1 MARSLHVL
9 RDTVRRNLF
18 GVLTACISFGILL
31 FFLFWGGG
39 AASLSQIAAAS
50 KLEWLLL
57 AIGCCVLVWL
67 LEGVTLH
74 LFCRALYKDWRLPY
88 SVCTGL
94 IGILYSCLTPF
105 STGGQPMQIYTM
117 HRLGMDTGKSGSI
130 IAIKTLVYQG
140 VLLVL
145 TLVTIVWKLPYF
157 QKNVSDFSFVTILGL
172 LSNSAFLL
180 FVALFFFSPRIT
192 DRLLRGGLKV
202 LMRLHLCRKPL
213 VRYSKI
219 HRELSSFHGSSKL
232 FGKNPRLYLLAIFV
246 TVVQILL
253 GCMVP
258 YLIYRTFGFSEV
270 GPDVMVAAQAY
281 VSMVSAFVPLPG
293 ASGGAEG
300 SFYLFFSM
308 FFTGG
313 TIVPAMVLWRAITYY
328 MNIAAGAVAAG
339 FVDKLTPIVD
349 ENPLHHDQKK
359 EE

>member
-50 KLEWLLL
+50 KPEWLLL

-74 LFCRALYKDWRLPY
+74 FFCRALYKDWRLPY

-145 TLVTIVWKLPYF
+145 TLVMIVWKLPYF
-157 QKNVSDFSFVTILGL
+157 QQNVSDFSFVTILGL

-258 YLIYRTFGFSEV
+258 YLIYRTFGFSDV

-300 SFYLFFSM
+300 SFLLFFGP
-308 FFTGG
+308 FFPTG
-313 TIVPAMVLWRAITYY
+313 TLLPATVLWRMLTYY
-328 MNIAAGAVAAG
+328 MSLPMGALCTWISGHLKPLPKAE
-339 FVDKLTPIVD
+339 PIKT
-349 ENPLHHDQKK
+349 E
-359 EE
+359 

>member
-1 MARSLHVL
+1 MISLTL
-9 RDTVRRNLF
+9 KQTIKRNLF
-18 GVLTACISFGILL
+18 GIITVLLSAIILL
-31 FFLFWGGG
+31 VFLFASDGI
-39 AASLSQIAAAS
+39 ASLQEIGPSLS
-50 KLEWLLL
+50 VSWLLL
-57 AIGCCVLVWL
+57 AIGLSASTWV
-67 LEGVTLH
+67 LEGLTLN
-74 LFCRALYKDWRLPY
+74 LFCKILCPQWTFRY
-88 SVCTGL
+88 SLDIGL
-94 IGILYSCLTPF
+94 LGILYSALTPF

-145 TLVTIVWKLPYF
+145 TLVMIVWKLPYF

-270 GPDVMVAAQAY
+270 DPDVMVAAQAY

-300 SFYLFFSM
+300 SFLLFFGP
-308 FFTGG
+308 FFPTG
-313 TIVPAMVLWRAITYY
+313 TLLPATVLWRMLTYY
-328 MNIAAGAVAAG
+328 MSLPMGALCTWISGHLKPLPKAE
-339 FVDKLTPIVD
+339 PIKT
-349 ENPLHHDQKK
+349 E
-359 EE
+359 